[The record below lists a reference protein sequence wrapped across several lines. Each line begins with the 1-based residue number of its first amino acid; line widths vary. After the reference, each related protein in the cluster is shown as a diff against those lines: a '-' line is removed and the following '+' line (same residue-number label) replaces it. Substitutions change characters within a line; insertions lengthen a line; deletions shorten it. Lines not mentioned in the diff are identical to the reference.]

1 MAATQFPAHRL
12 NHLPAL
18 AVSDPATGERLSLHP
33 MEAALRVETFG
44 PLVVVKATYRFA
56 PAAGEAHCRMTF
68 PEPVRVYRACVGGE
82 EAALDSAAKD
92 LPTAGAR
99 GCHEG
104 EAFELSWSGGS
115 AGGAIALEVHWVQV
129 AAQDGTG
136 WSVRLPAAGRVAF
149 LSHQAEE
156 SGGNGAGWRTED
168 EWLVAE
174 GPLRPFM
181 LYWWP
186 SRDET
191 QARLQ
196 LFACGDAGLAVVVP
210 PRQGG
215 PSLPREVRVI
225 VEVADAAQSLAQRV
239 AQVIRA
245 GLGEQDV
252 LHLAAGDDGEIA
264 VKPGAPARC
273 LQTLVITDG
282 SGPRLEALLT
292 AVPTARVIGLR
303 AAMPDAHH
311 CLDPAVSWS
320 RNRAD
325 LEAFLAPLESVLA
338 QDLVLKS
345 GQGEVIGDLGDLG
358 ALGLTWVTWRQ
369 GSDAAGP
376 YEVVGRDG
384 QVGVRAKPQAIPNE
398 AVWKAF
404 EALIGPA

>member
-12 NHLPAL
+12 NHLPTL
-18 AVSDPATGERLSLHP
+18 DAVDPATGERRTLHP
-33 MEAALRVETFG
+33 VEAALRVETFG
-44 PLVVVKATYRFA
+44 PLVVVYATYRFA
-56 PAAGEAHCRMTF
+56 PAAGDVRCRMTF
-68 PEPVRVYRACVGGE
+68 SEPVRAYRACVDGE
-82 EAALDSAAKD
+82 EAVLDSAAAD

-104 EAFELSWSGGS
+104 EAFELSWSGS
-115 AGGAIALEVHWVQV
+115 PAGAPISLEVEWVQV

-149 LSHQAEE
+149 LAHQAEE

-196 LFACGDAGLAVVVP
+196 LFACGDAGMAVLVP

-215 PSLPREVRVI
+215 PTLPRDVRVI
-225 VEVADAAQSLAQRV
+225 VEVADAAQSLAQHV
-239 AQVIRA
+239 VQVIRA
-245 GLGEQDV
+245 GLGERDD
-252 LHLAAGDDGEIA
+252 LHLAAGDDWQAA
-264 VKPGAPARC
+264 VRPGTPARC

-292 AVPTARVIGLR
+292 AVPTVRVIGLR

-311 CLDPAVSWS
+311 CLDPAASWS

-345 GQGEVIGDLGDLG
+345 SRGEVIGDLGDLG
-358 ALGLTWVTWRQ
+358 TLGLTWVTWRQ
-369 GSDAAGP
+369 GADVAGP

-384 QVGVRAKPQAIPNE
+384 QVGVQAKPQAIPHE
-398 AVWKAF
+398 AAWKAF